1 LNSIKGAYC
10 SKYWQAL
17 TKQRRKN
24 ENQGGKIT
32 REAGMY
38 SKILVPLDGSELAEC
53 VLEHVRA
60 IATGCHVSEVV
71 LLTIVEQYEEG
82 PAGITWGGVVSAEQV
97 AAVAEKSQA
106 EATDYIT
113 KVADKLKEEGMAVQ
127 ALVIQGT
134 AADGILDYAQKN
146 QADLILMSTHGRSG
160 PSRWAFGSVAD
171 RVIRHSP
178 IPVLI
183 VPPKGCRISR

>member
-1 LNSIKGAYC
+1 
-10 SKYWQAL
+10 
-17 TKQRRKN
+17 
-24 ENQGGKIT
+24 
-32 REAGMY
+32 MY
-38 SKILVPLDGSELAEC
+38 NKILVPLDGSELAEC

-60 IATGCHVSEVV
+60 IATGCRVSEVV

-106 EATDYIT
+106 EATDYTI
-113 KVADKLKEEGMAVQ
+113 KVANKLKEEGMAVR
-127 ALVIQGT
+127 ALVIQGK

-146 QADLILMSTHGRSG
+146 QVDLILMSTHGRSG
-160 PSRWAFGSVAD
+160 PSRWAFGSIAD
-171 RVIRHSP
+171 RVIRHSR

-183 VPPKGCRISR
+183 VPPKGCRISW

>member
-1 LNSIKGAYC
+1 
-10 SKYWQAL
+10 
-17 TKQRRKN
+17 
-24 ENQGGKIT
+24 
-32 REAGMY
+32 MY
-38 SKILVPLDGSELAEC
+38 NKILVPLDGSEPAEC

-71 LLTIVEQYEEG
+71 LLMIVEQYEEG

-113 KVADKLKEEGMAVQ
+113 KVADKLKGEGMAVQ
-127 ALVIQGT
+127 ALVIPGK
-134 AADGILDYAQKN
+134 AADRILDYAQKN
-146 QADLILMSTHGRSG
+146 QADLIVMSTHGRSG
-160 PSRWAFGSVAD
+160 PSRWAFGSIAD
-171 RVIRHSP
+171 RVIRHSR

-183 VPPKGCRISR
+183 VPPKGCRVSW